1 LLWLEYKCIV
11 SPPLS
16 FGSLFRRKE
25 KKSSQVSRPEKSYD
39 SHSIDHIGEIESN
52 ETDVMK
58 NGDGE
63 LTISNALLL
72 LRRLEY
78 EMVGDMSRNL
88 VPIRQ
93 TLENTLLSIGKLAEE
108 MENEKVKVEDEKF
121 KPSVESSRK
130 ILVSSLKKE
139 DLSDFPVPTS
149 ITEARKFQERLQ
161 SLMERFGDVS
171 GSHSKLLT
179 TFMKKHTGK
188 IKGEFDTISSLDKRT
203 GKIMEGFEE
212 ERRPVTN
219 CIAALSKTS
228 QLVESLKQQEID
240 LQKLRAEISRLE
252 TEDQELTT
260 RLSSLERSS
269 DYETTAKT
277 MEEIKLAQEEEKE
290 FHKSL
295 SDHFSHVSRALT
307 KYSYGMSKAT
317 SYKLQILMAT
327 PWKIFQR
334 ANEQESSHNDELE
347 SYKSLLIE
355 AQKSVSSGKITLKD
369 SDKTLKY
376 FQLIIE
382 SLPGFQKKSEMIAV
396 KLHSLEQKK
405 DHSIIASS
413 EDMKKKLRDNRNAL
427 DNRQL
432 YLEKLENEIKEKKTS
447 LKGMLEDSEKCLHS
461 ATGKNYA
468 LKIPAE

>member
-1 LLWLEYKCIV
+1 M

-25 KKSSQVSRPEKSYD
+25 KKSSQVSRPEKSYN
-39 SHSIDHIGEIESN
+39 SHSVDRKGEIERD
-52 ETDVMK
+52 EIDVEK
-58 NGDGE
+58 YNDSE
-63 LTISNALLL
+63 LPISNALGL
-72 LRRLEY
+72 LRRMED
-78 EMVGDMSRNL
+78 EMVGDLSRNL

-149 ITEARKFQERLQ
+149 ITDARKFQEKLQ

-188 IKGEFDTISSLDKRT
+188 IKGEFDTISSLEKRT

-212 ERRPVTN
+212 DRRPVTN
-219 CIAALSKTS
+219 CIAVLSKTS

-252 TEDQELTT
+252 AEDQELTT
-260 RLSSLERSS
+260 SLSGLERSS
-269 DYETTAKT
+269 DFETTAKT
-277 MEEIKLAQEEEKE
+277 IEEIKLAQEEEKE
-290 FHKSL
+290 FHKYL

-317 SYKLQILMAT
+317 SYKVT
-327 PWKIFQR
+327 NP
-334 ANEQESSHNDELE
+334 NDHPMEDISKGKRTE
-347 SYKSLLIE
+347 VYNRLLITM
-355 AQKSVSSGKITLKD
+355 S
-369 SDKTLKY
+369 
-376 FQLIIE
+376 
-382 SLPGFQKKSEMIAV
+382 
-396 KLHSLEQKK
+396 
-405 DHSIIASS
+405 
-413 EDMKKKLRDNRNAL
+413 
-427 DNRQL
+427 
-432 YLEKLENEIKEKKTS
+432 
-447 LKGMLEDSEKCLHS
+447 
-461 ATGKNYA
+461 
-468 LKIPAE
+468 